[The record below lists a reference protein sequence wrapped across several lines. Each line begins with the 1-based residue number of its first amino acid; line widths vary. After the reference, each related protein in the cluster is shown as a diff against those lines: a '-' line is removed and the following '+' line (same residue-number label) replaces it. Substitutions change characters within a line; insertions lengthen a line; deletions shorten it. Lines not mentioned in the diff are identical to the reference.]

1 MALRHSKSFNKT
13 NGAKAPLQK
22 GNTMQDYNY
31 EPVEHEPYDVEA
43 AQAAEDREAE
53 KYDIDKD
60 WEN

>member
-1 MALRHSKSFNKT
+1 
-13 NGAKAPLQK
+13 
-22 GNTMQDYNY
+22 MQDYNY

-53 KYDIDKD
+53 KYDIEKD

>member
-1 MALRHSKSFNKT
+1 MFIITHQSYT
-13 NGAKAPLQK
+13 K
-22 GNTMQDYNY
+22 GRKMESNY

-60 WEN
+60 WEY

>member
-1 MALRHSKSFNKT
+1 MKD
-13 NGAKAPLQK
+13 
-22 GNTMQDYNY
+22 QDY

-60 WEN
+60 WFYGEDK

>member
-1 MALRHSKSFNKT
+1 MARILIK
-13 NGAKAPLQK
+13 GAKAPFQK

-53 KYDIDKD
+53 KYDIEKD
-60 WEN
+60 WEY